1 MTSSVTPST
10 SSPPEAWAHAG
21 APDRPALL
29 LLHGFTG
36 FPSSMLPLARGLV
49 DTGGSVSVPLLPGH
63 GGSWRRLRRTGWA
76 DWSGAALA
84 EYDRLAAAHPSVV
97 VAGLSMGG
105 ALSLEVAAQR
115 NPAGV
120 VCINPALYV
129 DSPVAPLLPAL
140 WPFVPTVASIGG
152 DIAKPGAQEEAT
164 DRTPVRAVAS
174 LHAGLR
180 GLRQRLWRVDA
191 PVTVCVSGSDG
202 VVGPRSLRALRSGLP
217 RAPRIVPLRR
227 SRHVATLDWDAP
239 LVEQQVREALA
250 EAAEAGA

>member
-10 SSPPEAWAHAG
+10 TSPHEAWAHAG
-21 APDRPALL
+21 DPDRPALL

-36 FPSSMLPLARGLV
+36 FPSSMLPLARALV
-49 DTGGSVSVPLLPGH
+49 DAGGSVSVPLLPGH
-63 GGSWRRLRRTGWA
+63 GGSWRELGRTGWT

-84 EYDRLAAAHPSVV
+84 EYDRLAAAHPTVV

-115 NPAGV
+115 SPAGV
-120 VCINPALYV
+120 VCINPVLHV

-140 WPFVPTVASIGG
+140 WPLVPTVASIGG
-152 DIAKPGAQEEAT
+152 DIAKPGAYEEAT

-202 VVGPRSLRALRSGLP
+202 VVGPRSLRALRNGLP

-239 LVEQQVREALA
+239 LIERTVREAVA
-250 EAAEAGA
+250 EAAETRA